1 MTQWGSKYLG
11 DQGYDAVSIL
21 RNFYGPDIYLNT
33 APQVAGIPASFP
45 GYNLSQ
51 GSRGDAV
58 RTIQRQL
65 NAIANNYPAIPRVP
79 VDGIFGP
86 QTAESVRVFQR
97 VFNLP
102 PNGIVDYPTW
112 YRLSQIYVAVT
123 EIAELR

>member
-1 MTQWGSKYLG
+1 MYKRQ
-11 DQGYDAVSIL
+11 YDAVSIL

-65 NAIANNYPAIPRVP
+65 NAIANNYPAIPKVQMCIRDSSIAALPVTKGAAMLVP
-79 VDGIFGP
+79 
-86 QTAESVRVFQR
+86 
-97 VFNLP
+97 L
-102 PNGIVDYPTW
+102 
-112 YRLSQIYVAVT
+112 
-123 EIAELR
+123 